1 MDKYTLHRLHI
12 QILNDAR
19 DYVVACTDDY
29 NYYTTKR
36 CLDLLKKKKN
46 TVKINPNKNNQKSI
60 SKIPSL

>member
-36 CLDLLKKKKN
+36 CLDLLKKKKKYSQN
-46 TVKINPNKNNQKSI
+46 
-60 SKIPSL
+60 